1 MTPGTAAREADGWQ
15 PAPRGVAD
23 LGMVVL
29 DRWRLLRQADRDGCL
44 EAEGEVAVR
53 GDEPLLQAHFPGVPI
68 YPGVLMLET
77 VGQLAMAALGMPVV
91 LDEVRSVRFYA
102 PVLGGDGLR
111 VTATLQPEGGS
122 AFGVTATGFRQD
134 GVTAFAVRGRW
145 SGGPWSESIGH
156 AQQ

>member
-1 MTPGTAAREADGWQ
+1 MTADTAVPEADGWQ
-15 PAPRGVAD
+15 PAPRDIAD

-29 DRWRLLRQADRDGCL
+29 DRWRILRRADRDGCL
-44 EAEGEVAVR
+44 QAEGEVAVR
-53 GDEPLLQAHFPGVPI
+53 ADEPLLQAHFPGLPI

-77 VGQLAMAALGMPVV
+77 IGQLAMAALGIRLV
-91 LDEVRSVRFYA
+91 LEEVRSVRFYA

-122 AFGVTATGFRQD
+122 AFGITATGFRRD
-134 GVTAFAVRGRW
+134 GVTAFAVRGQW
-145 SGGPWSESIGH
+145 SGGQWSESIGH